1 MTDTLRDTSP
11 GPEGTLPL
19 KKVLRIDRHP
29 TEKGR
34 SIYLLE
40 CGHTVRRRTDWNKR
54 KAACQF
60 CPPIPPRRL

>member
-1 MTDTLRDTSP
+1 MIDTLGDTSP
-11 GPEGTLPL
+11 GPGGTLPI

-40 CGHTVRRRTDWNKR
+40 CGHRVDRATNYAKR

>member
-11 GPEGTLPL
+11 GPGGTLPI
-19 KKVLRIDRHP
+19 KKVLRIDHHP
-29 TEKGR
+29 HDRTRKL
-34 SIYLLE
+34 YLLE
-40 CGHTVRRRTDWNKR
+40 CGHTVNRATNWNKR

>member
-11 GPEGTLPL
+11 GPGGTLPL

-29 TEKGR
+29 TNPRRK
-34 SIYLLE
+34 IYLLE
-40 CGHTVRRRTDWNKR
+40 CGHRVDRATNYAKQ